1 MEDLIFFG
9 GGIMFSFSIGF
20 FDDILI
26 PSTKLQHPSRFIEA
40 EQTWA
45 WQYETD
51 DETHDLVMDIG
62 EEIR

>member
-1 MEDLIFFG
+1 MCSL
-9 GGIMFSFSIGF
+9 GF

-45 WQYETD
+45 WQYEAD
-51 DETHDLVMDIG
+51 EETHDLVMDIG

>member
-1 MEDLIFFG
+1 MIDVDCCALYKHR
-9 GGIMFSFSIGF
+9 SFLGF

-26 PSTKLQHPSRFIEA
+26 PSTKLQHPSRFIET

-51 DETHDLVMDIG
+51 NETHDLVMDIG